1 MSATGVHVSD
11 WYEFVEGKEL
21 EQGDILE
28 RCPVFR
34 PPADMTWSDEKA
46 VPDIGE
52 ITVGLLDVVIVSQSC
67 DIASDQKS
75 VMRLVVLCPV
85 WKLSA
90 VGKDNPFLNSSF
102 GKEQCRR
109 GSLPGYHMIAG
120 SEDPRWSREISVV
133 SFHELWSLPL
143 NYVRRFAASK
153 GLRPRM
159 KSPYRE
165 HLSQALARYFMR
177 VGLPSE
183 VPSFATAD
191 AKAET
196 AVMKALKK
204 LDSAT
209 LGRVLGAFQPATHP
223 KVEVV
228 ESLAKKPG
236 RLKRW
241 LFGKSK

>member
-11 WYEFVEGKEL
+11 WYELVEGEEL

-34 PPADMTWSDEKA
+34 PPADMTWSDNKA
-46 VPDIGE
+46 VPDIGV
-52 ITVGLLDVVIVSQSC
+52 ITVSLLDVVVVSQSC

-75 VMRLVVLCPV
+75 AMWLVVLCPV

-90 VGKDNPFLNSSF
+90 VGKDNPFLNSSL
-102 GKEQCRR
+102 GKEDCRR
-109 GSLPGYHMIAG
+109 GNLPGYHMIAG
-120 SEDPRWSREISVV
+120 SQDPRWSREISVA

-183 VPSFATAD
+183 VPSFATVET
-191 AKAET
+191 KAET
-196 AVMKALKK
+196 AAVKALKK
-204 LDSAT
+204 LDGAT
-209 LGRVLGAFQPATHP
+209 LERVVGAFQPATHP
-223 KVEVV
+223 KVEMV
-228 ESLAKKPG
+228 ESLGQKPG
-236 RLKRW
+236 WLKRW